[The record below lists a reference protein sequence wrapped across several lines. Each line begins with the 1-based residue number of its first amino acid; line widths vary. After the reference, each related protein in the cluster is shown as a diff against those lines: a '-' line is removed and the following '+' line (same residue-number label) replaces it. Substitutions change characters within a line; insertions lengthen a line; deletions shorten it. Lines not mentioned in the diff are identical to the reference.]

1 MLGRRILPLVS
12 CVVLVFGCSSK
23 PKLSQL
29 SGKVTFKG
37 HPVPAG
43 FISFTPDVA
52 NGNNGQ
58 ITVLQV
64 KDGVYDSARKNPPG
78 IKPGPYFL
86 RISGFDGRVIPYFGQ
101 GKQIFNEWR
110 DIEFTVP
117 EGAST
122 KDFDVPPSLGENVKI
137 EKTADT

>member
-1 MLGRRILPLVS
+1 MLGRRILLLVS

-64 KDGVYDSARKNPPG
+64 KDGAYDSAQKNPPG
-78 IKPGPYFL
+78 IKPGFPVTSPRFNGREL
-86 RISGFDGRVIPYFGQ
+86 RA
-101 GKQIFNEWR
+101 
-110 DIEFTVP
+110 
-117 EGAST
+117 GAHT
-122 KDFDVPPSLGENVKI
+122 ITDP
-137 EKTADT
+137 